1 MKQTLIVKIIN
12 YKLPG
17 HDCLLHDSTSSRFAQ
32 ASPSFFAVRVLVLSP
47 PLQGAEHLPQAVQ
60 GPTAQETETSELFT
74 RMIYLHFSKIE
85 MGERG
90 NDPFLMKRRKTKQFD
105 MLLSKRHQ

>member
-1 MKQTLIVKIIN
+1 MGEDNLKNIN

-32 ASPSFFAVRVLVLSP
+32 ASPSFSVVRVLVLCP

-60 GPTAQETETSELFT
+60 GPTAQETEKSELFT
-74 RMIYLHFSKIE
+74 SEIYLHFSKIE

>member
-1 MKQTLIVKIIN
+1 MKMGEDNLKNIN

-32 ASPSFFAVRVLVLSP
+32 ASSSFSAVRVLVLCP

-60 GPTAQETETSELFT
+60 GPTAQETEKSELFT
-74 RMIYLHFSKIE
+74 SEIYLLFSKID

-90 NDPFLMKRRKTKQFD
+90 NDMFLKKRRKTK
-105 MLLSKRHQ
+105 

>member
-1 MKQTLIVKIIN
+1 MKNIN

-17 HDCLLHDSTSSRFAQ
+17 HGCLLHDSTSSRFAQ
-32 ASPSFFAVRVLVLSP
+32 ASPSCSDVRVLVLCP
-47 PLQGAEHLPQAVQ
+47 PLQGAEHLPQTVQ
-60 GPTAQETETSELFT
+60 GPTAQETEKSELFT
-74 RMIYLHFSKIE
+74 SEIYLLFSKIE